1 MKTLVIALAILL
13 LFPSAVDAGKKRN
26 RVYVNDY
33 TNSSVVAE
41 TVDDFNRIMPKRG
54 PRLIYR
60 SIPGLCSRAITVC
73 QRDLIEFAGFAY
85 IYERRIEI
93 DPDYRND
100 ENVMCHEFM
109 HVLARVPDA
118 YDTNPDSCIYGRL
131 DDPGGADIALLR
143 ERYQRKKR

>member
-73 QRDLIEFAGFAY
+73 QRDLM
-85 IYERRIEI
+85 R
-93 DPDYRND
+93 
-100 ENVMCHEFM
+100 M
-109 HVLARVPDA
+109 
-118 YDTNPDSCIYGRL
+118 SCAMSL
-131 DDPGGADIALLR
+131 CTFLR
-143 ERYQRKKR
+143 ESQMRMTPIPTRVFMED